1 MLSRLGGDV
10 LLPSKKDLPKRAE
23 KSSPTSLSDV
33 EVVSETALWQLSCVR
48 SWMVTVPQPKT
59 HRKPTQTLMQHQ
71 GPNVHLPRR
80 NHRSLRSVKANGKV
94 VSLCFPVKRGTNRN
108 SCTKKSMVSR
118 VFVGVLPFIKQ
129 WPWNIK
135 WVRIYWPV
143 NETCGQC
150 FSDEE
155 KQKDAQNKRNESDVN
170 CRWKNLTVSSRA
182 QRRYFLKENS
192 EESNGTLSKRYS
204 CITICRSW
212 FYVCALAAFL
222 FSMPGHI
229 MKSVVMTHHAQF
241 SDACVFWWA
250 CNFCWNACC
259 PVSFSS
265 SVASWHPSVWKPK
278 QDLNMDKTYN
288 YKFGIMHQMS
298 CCSPPNHS
306 WNQTCRE
313 KISARTYRAQCHAGK
328 KKVISTKYTLHSMQL
343 NVLSHNSR
351 HGPPPNLTTF
361 STPHTFIFPSLEVG
375 HGNKNL
381 DKWTKQD
388 RHNLKSTVT
397 CIRYKV
403 SENLHWNLDET
414 IKLRLTPFFLF
425 RFF

>member
-1 MLSRLGGDV
+1 MKPVGNASVMRK
-10 LLPSKKDLPKRAE
+10 SKKMHKT
-23 KSSPTSLSDV
+23 SGMNPTLIVDGKISLFLVGPNGVIFSKKIVKNQMAPYQRD
-33 EVVSETALWQLSCVR
+33 TAASRFVDHDSMSVLWQLSFF
-48 SWMVTVPQPKT
+48 
-59 HRKPTQTLMQHQ
+59 H
-71 GPNVHLPRR
+71 
-80 NHRSLRSVKANGKV
+80 
-94 VSLCFPVKRGTNRN
+94 
-108 SCTKKSMVSR
+108 
-118 VFVGVLPFIKQ
+118 
-129 WPWNIK
+129 
-135 WVRIYWPV
+135 
-143 NETCGQC
+143 
-150 FSDEE
+150 
-155 KQKDAQNKRNESDVN
+155 
-170 CRWKNLTVSSRA
+170 
-182 QRRYFLKENS
+182 
-192 EESNGTLSKRYS
+192 
-204 CITICRSW
+204 
-212 FYVCALAAFL
+212 L

-265 SVASWHPSVWKPK
+265 SVASWNPFVWKPK

-403 SENLHWNLDET
+403 SEYLHWNLDET

-425 RFF
+425 RFFLDLFRLGLSPSISILGQHVSAWRQDLRDQTRRQGWAQNMPKTRQNAA